1 MGNKNSSSPQDGHI
15 SDDLRHNTSG
25 SAQPEREI
33 VTYEKLAERRSIPK
47 SQNTFYKIML
57 TLNILA
63 WIGLVIALI
72 LFHYA
77 RPEFISG
84 LQVYWGIEGDESW
97 SQEHTTAMVYML
109 WICLGLTLI
118 SLFMRVKRTRRQK
131 DRFGVNLIVLL
142 VIVAI
147 SLVALLMTLARSVDL

>member
-1 MGNKNSSSPQDGHI
+1 MGNKNSSSPQDDHV
-15 SDDLRHNTSG
+15 SDDLRRNTSG
-25 SAQPEREI
+25 NAQPEREV
-33 VTYEKLAERRSIPK
+33 VTYEKLAERRSTPK
-47 SQNTFYKIML
+47 LRTPFYKIML

-63 WIGLVIALI
+63 WAGLVVALI

-84 LQVYWGIEGDESW
+84 LQVYWEIEGDESW
-97 SQEHTTAMVYML
+97 SQGHMIAMFYML
-109 WICLGLTLI
+109 LVCLGLTLI
-118 SLFMRVKRTRRQK
+118 SLFMRIRRTRRQK

-147 SLVALLMTLARSVDL
+147 SLVALLMTIEGVDL

>member
-1 MGNKNSSSPQDGHI
+1 MGNKNSSSPQEGQI
-15 SDDLRHNTSG
+15 GDDLRRNTSG
-25 SAQPEREI
+25 SAQPEGE
-33 VTYEKLAERRSIPK
+33 VLTYEKLAERRSTPK
-47 SQNTFYKIML
+47 SRTLFYKVML
-57 TLNILA
+57 ALNILA
-63 WIGLVIALI
+63 WIGLVIALV

-84 LQVYWGIEGDESW
+84 LQLYWGIEGDESW
-97 SQEHTTAMVYML
+97 SQVHMTAMIYML
-109 WICLGLTLI
+109 LICLGLTLL

-147 SLVALLMTLARSVDL
+147 SLITILTTIDGVDL

>member
-1 MGNKNSSSPQDGHI
+1 M
-15 SDDLRHNTSG
+15 
-25 SAQPEREI
+25 
-33 VTYEKLAERRSIPK
+33 
-47 SQNTFYKIML
+47 
-57 TLNILA
+57 
-63 WIGLVIALI
+63 
-72 LFHYA
+72 
-77 RPEFISG
+77 PEFISG

-97 SQEHTTAMVYML
+97 SQGHMTAMIYML

-147 SLVALLMTLARSVDL
+147 SLVVLSMIIEGVDL